1 MSSTGAVP
9 PALRHVEQVMGTA
22 ISFEILDPLPDP
34 ASLGEAVHW
43 LHHVDDTFST
53 YRYDSQ
59 INRLGRGEI
68 ALEDVEDQVRDVL
81 RRCVELTSITNG
93 AFDAFDLT
101 ERSDSTLDP
110 SGYVKG
116 WSIELAARI
125 LEDGGATTFCI
136 NAGGDVLLRGAPM
149 PRATWRVGI
158 RHPDRADRQ
167 AATLELAGP
176 CGVAT
181 SATYERGAHIID
193 PSTGQPTTV
202 LASAT
207 VVGPDLAVADA
218 YATAVFV
225 MGLAGLEWIEQQ
237 LGYSAFLVT
246 HDERAHWS
254 SGLDGALAHRSD

>member
-1 MSSTGAVP
+1 
-9 PALRHVEQVMGTA
+9 MGTA
-22 ISFEILDPLPDP
+22 ISFEILDPLPDGER
-34 ASLGEAVHW
+34 LGEALRW
-43 LHHVDDTFST
+43 LHHVDDIFST
-53 YRYDSQ
+53 YQYGSQ
-59 INRLGRGEI
+59 INRLGRGEL
-68 ALEDVEDQVRDVL
+68 ALEDADEEVRDVL

-101 ERSDSTLDP
+101 KRCDSTLDP

-136 NAGGDVLLRGAPM
+136 NVGGDVLLRGAPT

-158 RHPDRADRQ
+158 RHPDQADRQ
-167 AATLELAGP
+167 AATLELVGP

-193 PSTGQPTTV
+193 PSTGQPTTE

-207 VVGPDLAVADA
+207 VVGPDLAVVDA

-225 MGLAGLEWIEQQ
+225 MGLSGLDWIEQQ
-237 LGYSAFLVT
+237 PGYAAYLIT
-246 HDERAHWS
+246 HDERTHWS
-254 SGLDGALAHRSD
+254 SGLDGALAPRSG